1 MLLTYILTLGGI
13 QGLILSFIIYLKK
26 PSFQANKFLAFFI
39 FILGLGCLFDN
50 NLHPL
55 SLDLFIWVWAGNS
68 LLLSPLLYLY
78 ISFFIK
84 PRPISP
90 GILGHFICFFLIKG
104 LMIFVHVQNAY
115 QDDAVI
121 SLGTF
126 LNYFLILYNLIYI
139 GLGFKLLA
147 ADQGK
152 RESKKLLGLVRS
164 LLWIFAAYNFVFF
177 IRRIMSQLYLVEWS
191 FLENYL
197 YLGVAILIYLISAKI
212 IYQPDFLYLKEKYAK
227 SSLSKQDIEKYGL
240 KIKEYFEKQRAF
252 IDPEFNLNRLSKD
265 LALEKH
271 KVSQI
276 LGDYFEASFYD
287 LLNQY
292 RIEEVCR
299 QLLSSRQENYS
310 ILGIAFDCGY
320 QSKSSFNTAFKKI
333 KGITPSAFIRQHKN
347 PK

>member
-1 MLLTYILTLGGI
+1 MLLNYILTLGGI
-13 QGLILSFIIYLKK
+13 QGLILSFIVYFKK
-26 PSFQANKFLAFFI
+26 PGFLANKFLAFFI

-78 ISFFIK
+78 ISFSLN
-84 PRPISP
+84 PRPVNP
-90 GILGHFICFFLIKG
+90 GILGHFLCFFLIKG
-104 LMIFVHVQNAY
+104 LVIFVHVQNVY
-115 QDDAVI
+115 QDDTFI
-121 SLGTF
+121 FLGTF

-139 GLGFKLLA
+139 GLSVKLLA
-147 ADQGK
+147 ADQRK
-152 RESKKLLGLVRS
+152 RANQKLLALIKS
-164 LLWIFAAYNFVFF
+164 LLGIFAAYNVLFF
-177 IRRIMSQLYLVEWS
+177 IRRIMSQFYLLEWS

-197 YLGVAILIYLISAKI
+197 YLGAAILIYLISVKI
-212 IYQPDFLYLKEKYAK
+212 IYQPDFLYQKEKYAK

-240 KIKEYFEKQRAF
+240 KIKDYFENQRIF
-252 IDPEFNLNRLSKD
+252 VDPEFNLNRLSKD

-276 LGDYFEASFYD
+276 LGDYFDASFYD

-299 QLLSSRQENYS
+299 QLLSSRHKNYS

-333 KGITPSAFIRQHKN
+333 KGVTPSAFIRQQKN
-347 PK
+347 PH